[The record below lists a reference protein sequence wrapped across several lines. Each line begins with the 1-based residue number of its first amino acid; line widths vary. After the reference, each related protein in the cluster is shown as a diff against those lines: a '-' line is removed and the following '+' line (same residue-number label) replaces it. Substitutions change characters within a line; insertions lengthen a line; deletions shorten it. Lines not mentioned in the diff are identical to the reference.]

1 MTTVLI
7 VEDDLRVRAELSLM
21 LADESFAVE
30 SAGSAEQALARLA
43 EDGARP
49 DLLLLDVRLPGE
61 SGIDLVRR
69 LVELDRLPPTIVIS
83 GEASIDETVEALKL
97 GVHDFLEKPFHRQR
111 LMRSIRNT
119 MEHAVLRRRVASL
132 ESELG
137 VSAPILGSSPP
148 IRELREQIAQVGPA
162 EARVLIRGESGSGKE
177 LVADAL
183 VAASPRREGPYVKI
197 NCAAIPAQLVE
208 DELFGHV
215 RGAFTDARA
224 DKPGLFEEAH
234 EGTLFLDEIGDMAL
248 ELQGRLLRVLED
260 GRVRRVGDG
269 KDRQVD
275 VRVIA
280 ATNTDLEAA
289 VEEGRFR
296 RDLYYRLAH
305 LPIDVPPLRALGG
318 DVRLLFEH
326 FLAAFCDRGR
336 RRLPRVEPAVLERL
350 ARWPWPGNVRELKS
364 LAERLAVL
372 AGDPIDPAQLPEPYR
387 SGGSAA
393 APTVDLGGDGEIVDL
408 REFRRRCDKQYIEA
422 VLERTGWN
430 VSETA
435 RLLGIHRS
443 RLHAKLNELGTRRPG
458 ALGPDAG

>member
-1 MTTVLI
+1 MSIALI
-7 VEDDLRVRAELSLM
+7 VEDDLRLRADLTFM
-21 LADESFAVE
+21 LRDEGFEVTALE
-30 SAGSAEQALARLA
+30 SAEEALERLGG
-43 EDGARP
+43 ERP
-49 DLLLLDVRLPGE
+49 PPHLLLLDVRLPGM
-61 SGIDLVRR
+61 SGVDLVRR
-69 LVELDRLPPTIVIS
+69 LVELDRLPPTIVVS

-119 MEHAVLRRRVASL
+119 LDHAALRRRVARL
-132 ESELG
+132 ESELAG
-137 VSAPILGSSPP
+137 PTPILGESAA
-148 IRELREQIAQVGPA
+148 IRELRARIVRVAPT

-183 VAASPRREGPYVKI
+183 QAASGSAEGPYVKL

-224 DKPGLFEEAH
+224 DKPGLFEEADR
-234 EGTLFLDEIGDMAL
+234 GTLFLDEIGDMGL
-248 ELQGRLLRVLED
+248 DLQSRLLRVLED
-260 GRVRRVGDG
+260 GVVRRVGEQRG
-269 KDRQVD
+269 RRVD

-280 ATNTDLEAA
+280 ATHADLEAA
-289 VEEGRFR
+289 VEERRFR

-305 LPIDVPPLRALGG
+305 LPIDVPPLRRRGD

-326 FLAAFCDRGR
+326 FFAGFCARGR
-336 RRLPRVEPAVLERL
+336 RRRPRVEPAVMARL
-350 ARWPWPGNVRELKS
+350 AEWSWPGNVRELRS

-372 AGDPIDPAQLPEPYR
+372 AGDPIDLGQLPEPYL
-387 SGGSAA
+387 GGKPAA
-393 APTVDLGGDGEIVDL
+393 ALPVDPDPGVEIVEL
-408 REFRRRCDKQYIEA
+408 REFRRRCEKRYIEA

-430 VSETA
+430 VSRAA

-443 RLHAKLNELGTRRPG
+443 RLHRKLNELGTRRPRG
-458 ALGPDAG
+458 RG